1 MKIKHEKTISDK
13 LSKYDYLVPEN
24 SSNNYIEVTEWSNG
38 EGITITIGDKMPI
51 DLTYGE
57 LEAIN
62 YLTKTLEYDETV
74 LCNRL

>member
-1 MKIKHEKTISDK
+1 MKIEHLKSVSDK
-13 LSKYDYLVPEN
+13 LSKYDYLVTKD
-24 SSNNYIEVTEWSNG
+24 SSKDYIVVTEWNNG
-38 EGITITIGDKMPI
+38 ERITVSIGDKTPI
-51 DLTYGE
+51 DLTHGE

>member
-1 MKIKHEKTISDK
+1 MKMEHVKSISDK
-13 LSKYDYLVPEN
+13 LSKYDHLVSEN

-38 EGITITIGDKMPI
+38 EGITVTIRDKMPI